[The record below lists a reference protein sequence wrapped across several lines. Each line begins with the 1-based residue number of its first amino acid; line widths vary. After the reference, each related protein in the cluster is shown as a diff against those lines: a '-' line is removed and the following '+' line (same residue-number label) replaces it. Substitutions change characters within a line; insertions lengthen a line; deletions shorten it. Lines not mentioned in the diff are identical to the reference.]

1 MDSFY
6 FVNGFLLASVQ
17 MGWSYFISPLRIN
30 GSALES
36 MFSVL
41 KHTQVEEICHC
52 LITFFRQVDQQ
63 ERFSCKSTF

>member
-1 MDSFY
+1 MH
-6 FVNGFLLASVQ
+6 GFLLLCEWFFTCVCSDL

-41 KHTQVEEICHC
+41 KHTSRGNLTAIA
-52 LITFFRQVDQQ
+52 
-63 ERFSCKSTF
+63 